1 MITCL
6 IFIGLMFYIV
16 KLVFQ
21 IIWEIV
27 EGIFYLIFK

>member
-16 KLVFQ
+16 KLALL

>member
-16 KLVFQ
+16 KLILL